1 LFPIYVKLIFFVVN
15 ALTKIKRLM
24 SKLDEIKEILNTLRV
39 AMSISFGILVVTITG
54 LVKRLD
60 VDNVDT
66 LFWTG
71 IVFSILVII
80 VILKLFIKISDKT
93 KQIGGL

>member
-1 LFPIYVKLIFFVVN
+1 
-15 ALTKIKRLM
+15 M

-60 VDNVDT
+60 ADNVDI
-66 LFWTG
+66 LFWAG
-71 IVFSILVII
+71 VVFSVLVII
-80 VILKLFIKISDKT
+80 IILKLFIKITDKT

>member
-1 LFPIYVKLIFFVVN
+1 
-15 ALTKIKRLM
+15 M

-54 LVKRLD
+54 LVKR
-60 VDNVDT
+60 VDEGNVDL
-66 LFWTG
+66 LFWAG
-71 IVFSILVII
+71 IVFSILIII
-80 VILKLFIKISDKT
+80 VILKLLIKISDKT

>member
-1 LFPIYVKLIFFVVN
+1 
-15 ALTKIKRLM
+15 M

-60 VDNVDT
+60 VDNVDM

-80 VILKLFIKISDKT
+80 VILKLFIKIPT
-93 KQIGGL
+93 KLNR

>member
-1 LFPIYVKLIFFVVN
+1 
-15 ALTKIKRLM
+15 
-24 SKLDEIKEILNTLRV
+24 
-39 AMSISFGILVVTITG
+39 MSISFGILIITITG

-60 VDNVDT
+60 AGNVDT
-66 LFWTG
+66 LFWAG
-71 IVFSILVII
+71 IVFSVLIII